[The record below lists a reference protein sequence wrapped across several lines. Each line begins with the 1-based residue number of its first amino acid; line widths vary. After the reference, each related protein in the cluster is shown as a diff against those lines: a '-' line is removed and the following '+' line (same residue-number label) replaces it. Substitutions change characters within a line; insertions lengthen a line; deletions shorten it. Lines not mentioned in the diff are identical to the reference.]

1 MDTWM
6 GVVTVET
13 HKMQQLQKVDE
24 QTENII
30 YGAYAQMKRER
41 GREREKERKRERER
55 EREGIGTPV
64 SERKIRNMDTRKSV
78 DDRERERD

>member
-30 YGAYAQMKRER
+30 DGAYAQMKRER
-41 GREREKERKRERER
+41 GREREKERKRERTKQHILFLPTNHQSR
-55 EREGIGTPV
+55 YPRDNPLTRI
-64 SERKIRNMDTRKSV
+64 IRG
-78 DDRERERD
+78 